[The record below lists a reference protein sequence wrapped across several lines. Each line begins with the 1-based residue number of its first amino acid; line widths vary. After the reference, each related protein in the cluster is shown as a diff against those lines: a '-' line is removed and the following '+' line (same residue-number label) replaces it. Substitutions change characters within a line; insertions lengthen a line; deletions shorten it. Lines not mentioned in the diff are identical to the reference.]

1 MSHVL
6 YESDNINIYW
16 EIWEIIS
23 IPFDSVEDLIETLWN
38 TNDSRVPTI
47 RLSFCIH
54 VNGKLKTIFHEFK
67 IVYEEY
73 VWPDGEK
80 SFWEYSLEN
89 WERWNSVLSTLKD
102 IGYLQDITW
111 NEIRKWI
118 QSIYK
123 N

>member
-16 EIWEIIS
+16 EIGEINSTHTIGS
-23 IPFDSVEDLIETLWN
+23 REEIMGTLSGN
-38 TNDSRVPTI
+38 TQKSSQPTI

-54 VNGKLKTIFHEFK
+54 VNGKLKTVFHEFE
-67 IVYEEY
+67 ISNEEHI
-73 VWPDGEK
+73 WPDGLY

-102 IGYLQDITW
+102 IGYLQDITG
-111 NEIRKWI
+111 NEIKNWI
-118 QSIYK
+118 QSIL
-123 N
+123 